1 MGKPINVEIRSRDK
15 NENLERMIKR
25 FTKKVKNSKILD
37 VYKERQ
43 RYEKPS
49 DKKRKDKVRRKKLL
63 EKLHNQRIKQLG
75 TI

>member
-1 MGKPINVEIRSRDK
+1 MGRPINVEIRPRDK
-15 NENLERMIKR
+15 NESLERMIKR

-49 DKKRKDKVRRKKLL
+49 DKRRKDKARRKKLL

>member
-1 MGKPINVEIRSRDK
+1 MGRPINVEIRPRDK
-15 NENLERMIKR
+15 NESLERMIKR

>member
-1 MGKPINVEIRSRDK
+1 MGRPINVEIRSRDK

-43 RYEKPS
+43 RYEKSS
-49 DKKRKDKVRRKKLL
+49 DKKRKDKARRKKLL

>member
-1 MGKPINVEIRSRDK
+1 MGKPINVEIRPRDK
-15 NENLERMIKR
+15 NESLERMIKR

-49 DKKRKDKVRRKKLL
+49 DKRRKDKARRKKLL

>member
-1 MGKPINVEIRSRDK
+1 MGRPINVEIRSRDK

-43 RYEKPS
+43 RYEKSS
-49 DKKRKDKVRRKKLL
+49 DKKRKDKTRRKKLL
-63 EKLHNQRIKQLG
+63 EKLHDQRIKQLG